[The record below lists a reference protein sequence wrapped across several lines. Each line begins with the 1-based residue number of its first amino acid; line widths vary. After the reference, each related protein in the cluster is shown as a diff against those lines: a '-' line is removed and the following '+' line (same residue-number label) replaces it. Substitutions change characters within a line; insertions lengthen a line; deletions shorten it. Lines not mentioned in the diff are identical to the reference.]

1 MLNCGMYA
9 GDISD
14 LKPSEVDW
22 KLGRICRKRSK
33 TKQIESCPTVDYPL
47 WSRTF
52 DLLRTYGRQD
62 GERVFLNRNGNPL
75 VQQCFKGNGK
85 AKNQD
90 SIYDVYRRLSGGK
103 GGKPLKA
110 LRKTGASLLDSHDV
124 YLHCVEHYLAHA
136 AKSVTDRSYR
146 NYSQERFDSAIK
158 WLGSQFGL

>member
-1 MLNCGMYA
+1 MWEPTEVTAFLARAPEKVQLWALLMLNCGMYA

-14 LKPSEVDW
+14 LKPSEVNW

-52 DLLRTYGRQD
+52 DLLRKHGRQD

-90 SIYDVYRRLSGGK
+90 SIYDVYRRLSGGN

-110 LRKTGASLLDSHDV
+110 L
-124 YLHCVEHYLAHA
+124 
-136 AKSVTDRSYR
+136 
-146 NYSQERFDSAIK
+146 SQNGCFVA
-158 WLGSQFGL
+158 G